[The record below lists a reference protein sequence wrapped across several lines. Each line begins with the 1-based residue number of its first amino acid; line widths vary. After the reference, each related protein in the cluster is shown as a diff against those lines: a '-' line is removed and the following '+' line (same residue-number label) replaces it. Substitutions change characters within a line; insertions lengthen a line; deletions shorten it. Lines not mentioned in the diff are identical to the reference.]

1 MMKHIDMRDKDA
13 QDTTR
18 CKAENGEGQYLII
31 HVPGDPGTKVT
42 VRLLLEMSAPL
53 TQEQKESTVTQTTMR
68 EGLAVVSSHVL
79 KEMIK
84 TKILTAFVAL

>member
-1 MMKHIDMRDKDA
+1 MKHIDMRDKDA
-13 QDTTR
+13 RDTTR

-31 HVPGDPGTKVT
+31 HVPGGTGTKVS
-42 VRLLLEMSAPL
+42 VRLLLGMSAPL
-53 TQEQKESTVTQTTMR
+53 TQGQKESRVTQTTMR
-68 EGLAVVSSHVL
+68 GLAVVRSQVL